1 MRYNSSSSKFSGVIA
16 AMILAGGAMPAAA
29 AEDVVAARNIRA
41 GAIIA
46 AADIVAPASE
56 TALRAATELVGLEA
70 ARSIYKGQP
79 LNKSDLRAPTLI
91 ERNAIVTMEFVK
103 GPMLIS
109 TEGRALDQGGSGERI
124 RVMNLLS
131 KRIVSATIVNANT
144 VRTKQ

>member
-1 MRYNSSSSKFSGVIA
+1 MRDKFSSSKFSGVIA
-16 AMILAGGAMPAAA
+16 AMILTGGMTPAL

-41 GAIIA
+41 GDLIE
-46 AADIVAPASE
+46 AADIVTPAGDA
-56 TALRAATELVGLEA
+56 ALRMAAGFIGLEA

-79 LNKSDLRAPTLI
+79 LSKDDLRRPTLI

-109 TEGRALDQGGSGERI
+109 TEGRALDNGGDGDRI

-131 KRIVSATIVNANT
+131 KRIVSAVVVNANT

>member
-1 MRYNSSSSKFSGVIA
+1 MRYRPSASKFSGVIA
-16 AMILAGGAMPAAA
+16 AMILANGAMPAA

-46 AADIVAPASE
+46 AADIVTPAGE
-56 TALRAATELVGLEA
+56 AALRAATELIGLEA

-79 LNKSDLRAPTLI
+79 LNKDDLRAPTLI

-103 GPMLIS
+103 GPMLIA
-109 TEGRALDQGGSGERI
+109 TEGRALDQGGSGDRI

-131 KRIVSATIVNANT
+131 KRIVSATVVSANT